1 MRGVQL
7 SEDRRD
13 QWKLRRHSGRIRSG
27 RRVCRRLRRV
37 RERVLQRLRRCDVSF
52 SGTPCNDGYQCSDT
66 DRCDGA
72 GNCQQQT
79 GNGCEDGDACVQE
92 GTVCE
97 PN

>member
-1 MRGVQL
+1 VTNG
-7 SEDRRD
+7 SCADIPAGSDPDDECAADSAGCA
-13 QWKLRRHSGRIRSG
+13 SGSCNG
-27 RRVCRRLRRV
+27 LG
-37 RERVLQRLRRCDVSF
+37 ECDVSF
-52 SGTPCNDGYQCSDT
+52 SGTPCNDGNQCSDT

-79 GNGCEDGDACVQE
+79 GNGCEEGDACVQE